1 MNIDNLIKEA
11 LLERNTN
18 KKEAYRAIKAEILLL
33 QTSKNAKPVSDIEIF
48 KTIRKII
55 SQKEESIS
63 MYESANKPDMQNR
76 KELVDSYKE
85 QIKYLKELLPPEIS
99 KEDIEKAFKENY
111 PEGVSKKEMGLAIKA
126 IKDIYPSAD
135 GKIIA
140 DIVKN
145 NIK

>member
-33 QTSKNAKPVSDIEIF
+33 QTSKNAKPIGDVEIF
-48 KTIRKII
+48 KIIRKII

-63 MYESANKPDMQNR
+63 MYESTNKPDMQNR
-76 KELVDSYKE
+76 KELVDSYRE

-99 KEDIEKAFKENY
+99 KEEIEKTFKENY
-111 PEGVSKKEMGLAIKA
+111 PEGVSKKEMGIVIKA

>member
-33 QTSKNAKPVSDIEIF
+33 QTSKNAKPIGDVEIF
-48 KTIRKII
+48 KIIRKII

-99 KEDIEKAFKENY
+99 KEDIEKTFKENY
-111 PEGVSKKEMGLAIKA
+111 PEGISKKEMGLAIKA